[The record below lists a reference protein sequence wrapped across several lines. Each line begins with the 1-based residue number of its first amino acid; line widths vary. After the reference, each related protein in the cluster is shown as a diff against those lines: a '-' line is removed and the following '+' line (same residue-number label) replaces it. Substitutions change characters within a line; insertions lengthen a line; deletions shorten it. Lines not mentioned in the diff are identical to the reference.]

1 MAFKIKNDENEDIM
15 AEINMVPLI
24 DIMMVLLVIFMVT
37 SSISL
42 ESGLDV
48 GLPDSVSKG
57 KAKEGS
63 AVVVSLLADGS
74 IAVQGTVTEREY
86 LEDKISEVLRIE
98 KTQLVV
104 LEGDQ
109 ASRLGTAV
117 EIMDIAKAAGA
128 VNFAI
133 ATEATE

>member
-1 MAFKIKNDENEDIM
+1 MAFKINNDENEGIM

-48 GLPDSVSKG
+48 DLPDSVSKG

-63 AVVVSLLADGS
+63 AVVVSILADGS